1 MDLSAGELT
10 AIVGII
16 SVIIGTVGGRYFD
29 SLIKKNEIRKDEVL
43 ALTEDID
50 DADNLLDEWRLKY
63 FDLREKNLD
72 LEAKIDRLEIL
83 LHNSSIN
90 FDEDSKGKLQ

>member
-29 SLIKKNEIRKDEVL
+29 SLIKKSEIRKDEFL

-72 LEAKIDRLEIL
+72 LESKIDRLEIL
-83 LHNSSIN
+83 LHNHSVS
-90 FDEDSKGKLQ
+90 FDEDDKGKLQ